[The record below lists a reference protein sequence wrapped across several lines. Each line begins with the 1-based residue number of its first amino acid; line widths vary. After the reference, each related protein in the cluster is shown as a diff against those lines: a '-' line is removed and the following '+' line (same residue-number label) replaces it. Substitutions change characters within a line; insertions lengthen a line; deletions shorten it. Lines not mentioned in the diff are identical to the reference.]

1 MNNLITITCLKI
13 VFLSL
18 IVLSLTIVNIFL
30 AKKNVNSNY
39 KYAINGVILIIIAT
53 LTSQF
58 YNVIEGIFTLK
69 YLSVKLYIVV
79 LIITNIITIITLQK
93 NIKLIYKIINYL
105 FFIVISTILVINI
118 MVITATKLNLTP
130 VSSLQDAISLI
141 NISTIVL
148 MFYLTIISITY
159 IIMNLKD
166 NKETPK
172 EENVEVIK
180 QKKER
185 KALKLKA
192 KNTSKEPKLTKEPK
206 EKVSIL
212 TKKEKKSK
220 SKKQTV
226 LTNEQ
231 LLAYKNKQN
240 FSINGVNASIIFEDS
255 IPENIIKNYH
265 LLLEDINNKLVNGYT
280 LEENKLLKSICTKL
294 ETNNLNQID
303 INNLSILNKI
313 SIEEY
318 NLLKKL
324 YEQ

>member
-1 MNNLITITCLKI
+1 MNNLIAITSLKI

-18 IVLSLTIVNIFL
+18 IVLSLVIVNIFL
-30 AKKNVNSNY
+30 TKKNINSNY

-105 FFIVISTILVINI
+105 FFTIISTILVINI
-118 MVITATKLNLTP
+118 MIITATKLNLTP
-130 VSSLQDAISLI
+130 TSSLQDAISLI
-141 NISTIVL
+141 NVSTIAL
-148 MFYLTIISITY
+148 MFYLTIISIAY
-159 IIMNLKD
+159 IVMNLKTT
-166 NKETPK
+166 KEPQK
-172 EENVEVIK
+172 EVAEP
-180 QKKER
+180 KKE
-185 KALKLKA
+185 KSFLKLKA
-192 KNTSKEPKLTKEPK
+192 KNTSKEPKLTKKPK

-212 TKKEKKSK
+212 AKKEKKSK
-220 SKKQTV
+220 QSKSKKEAV

-231 LLAYKNKQN
+231 LLAYENKQD

-303 INNLSILNKI
+303 INNVSILNKI